1 LKKTIVKLASIFAIL
16 VVLLVPLLL
25 FADVQK
31 YSSVVMA
38 VWLLSAVYFIFS
50 KKKL

>member
-1 LKKTIVKLASIFAIL
+1 MFAIL

-25 FADVQK
+25 FVDVKK
-31 YSSVVMA
+31 YSSIVMA

-50 KKKL
+50 KNKL